1 MKAPITFAIAGFG
14 DRGSTYASM
23 QKLFPD
29 RMKVVAVA
37 DINPEKVQKAKELYG
52 IKDELCFTSAEE
64 MLAQDKLADV
74 MVVSTMDRQH
84 VNHAI
89 PALEKGYNILMEKPI
104 SPDLQECKRIIEVA
118 KHCPG
123 KIIVCH
129 VLRYTTFYNTLK
141 SILDSKKIGDVVSVC
156 ANENVGYWHQAHSFV
171 RGNWRNSDQ
180 TSPMILQKCCHDM
193 DIYTWLLGKKCKAI
207 SSVGDTHLFKKECAP
222 EGATPYCLGGCKA
235 KENCKFD
242 AEKIY
247 ITNPATGIRNGNTWM
262 AGVACGVNPTE
273 ERTYEALKNGQ
284 YGRCVYMCDNNVV
297 DHQQTNLLFED
308 GTTMSFTMCA
318 FTEKCYRYFKAM
330 GTNGEIEADMLSN
343 KIHVRVFGE
352 PEEIIDVKLLAN
364 DLKGHGG
371 GDSGIVN
378 DFLDMLINETE
389 ATERTTTLEHS
400 LESHFMALAA
410 EESRLRGGELINMDA
425 FNPETDSKIFKNY
438 GPNNPQDKLVN
449 KTELL
454 KLCGLEGD
462 ANTPVIGI
470 VTRFVDQKG
479 LDLVEAVLPDIL
491 ADDVRLIVLG
501 TGDYRYEQM
510 FIEAKR
516 RWPDKVSASIMFSGD
531 LANRIYAGA
540 DMFLMP
546 SKFEPCGLAQ
556 MIALRY
562 GTIPIVRETGG
573 LKDTVHA
580 FVDYAGTGNGFTFAS
595 YNAHDML
602 HVIREACGVFR
613 FNKPAWS
620 KLIMQGM
627 QSDFSW
633 GSSADKYIEVY
644 KTAMGQ

>member
-1 MKAPITFAIAGFG
+1 MKIM
-14 DRGSTYASM
+14 Y
-23 QKLFPD
+23 
-29 RMKVVAVA
+29 V
-37 DINPEKVQKAKELYG
+37 
-52 IKDELCFTSAEE
+52 TS
-64 MLAQDKLADV
+64 
-74 MVVSTMDRQH
+74 
-84 VNHAI
+84 
-89 PALEKGYNILMEKPI
+89 
-104 SPDLQECKRIIEVA
+104 
-118 KHCPG
+118 
-123 KIIVCH
+123 
-129 VLRYTTFYNTLK
+129 
-141 SILDSKKIGDVVSVC
+141 
-156 ANENVGYWHQAHSFV
+156 
-171 RGNWRNSDQ
+171 
-180 TSPMILQKCCHDM
+180 
-193 DIYTWLLGKKCKAI
+193 
-207 SSVGDTHLFKKECAP
+207 ECAP
-222 EGATPYCLGGCKA
+222 FIKTGGLGDVAGSLPQALAA
-235 KENCKFD
+235 KGHD
-242 AEKIY
+242 
-247 ITNPATGIRNGNTWM
+247 
-262 AGVACGVNPTE
+262 
-273 ERTYEALKNGQ
+273 
-284 YGRCVYMCDNNVV
+284 
-297 DHQQTNLLFED
+297 
-308 GTTMSFTMCA
+308 
-318 FTEKCYRYFKAM
+318 
-330 GTNGEIEADMLSN
+330 
-343 KIHVRVFGE
+343 VRVFCPLYSAIDQSMREKFYYIKNAYVRLGWRNQYCGIFRYEADGVTYYFIDNEYYFARGQIYGE
-352 PEEIIDVKLLAN
+352 YDDAERFAYYSKAVLEVLPDLEWKPDVINCNDWQTALVPVYYNLMFASRPFYENIKTVFTIHNIQYQGRYGREILEYVLGIDDA
-364 DLKGHGG
+364 HFR
-371 GDSGIVN
+371 SG
-378 DFLDMLINETE
+378 
-389 ATERTTTLEHS
+389 
-400 LESHFMALAA
+400 FMAMDGDVNLMKAA
-410 EESRLRGGELINMDA
+410 IVASTAVTTVSPTYANEIQTEYYGYRLDSVLRMNSYKLHGILNGINMDA

-438 GPNNPQDKLVN
+438 GPN

>member
-1 MKAPITFAIAGFG
+1 MKIM
-14 DRGSTYASM
+14 Y
-23 QKLFPD
+23 
-29 RMKVVAVA
+29 V
-37 DINPEKVQKAKELYG
+37 
-52 IKDELCFTSAEE
+52 TS
-64 MLAQDKLADV
+64 
-74 MVVSTMDRQH
+74 
-84 VNHAI
+84 
-89 PALEKGYNILMEKPI
+89 
-104 SPDLQECKRIIEVA
+104 
-118 KHCPG
+118 
-123 KIIVCH
+123 
-129 VLRYTTFYNTLK
+129 
-141 SILDSKKIGDVVSVC
+141 
-156 ANENVGYWHQAHSFV
+156 
-171 RGNWRNSDQ
+171 
-180 TSPMILQKCCHDM
+180 
-193 DIYTWLLGKKCKAI
+193 
-207 SSVGDTHLFKKECAP
+207 ECAP
-222 EGATPYCLGGCKA
+222 FIKTGGLGDVAGSLPKA
-235 KENCKFD
+235 LAAKGHD
-242 AEKIY
+242 
-247 ITNPATGIRNGNTWM
+247 
-262 AGVACGVNPTE
+262 
-273 ERTYEALKNGQ
+273 
-284 YGRCVYMCDNNVV
+284 
-297 DHQQTNLLFED
+297 
-308 GTTMSFTMCA
+308 
-318 FTEKCYRYFKAM
+318 
-330 GTNGEIEADMLSN
+330 
-343 KIHVRVFGE
+343 VRVFCPLYSAISEEMREKFYYIKNAYVRLGWRNQYCGIFRYEADGVTYYFIDNEYYFARGQIYGE
-352 PEEIIDVKLLAN
+352 YDDAERFAYYSKAVLEVLPDLEWKPDVINCNDWQTALVPVYYNLMFASRPFYENIKTVFTIHNIQYQGRYGREILEYVLGIDDA
-364 DLKGHGG
+364 HFR
-371 GDSGIVN
+371 SG
-378 DFLDMLINETE
+378 
-389 ATERTTTLEHS
+389 
-400 LESHFMALAA
+400 FMAMDGDVNLMKAA
-410 EESRLRGGELINMDA
+410 IVASTAVTTVSPTYANEIQTEYYGYRLDSVLRMNSYKLHGILNGINMDA

>member
-1 MKAPITFAIAGFG
+1 MKIM
-14 DRGSTYASM
+14 Y
-23 QKLFPD
+23 
-29 RMKVVAVA
+29 V
-37 DINPEKVQKAKELYG
+37 
-52 IKDELCFTSAEE
+52 TS
-64 MLAQDKLADV
+64 
-74 MVVSTMDRQH
+74 
-84 VNHAI
+84 
-89 PALEKGYNILMEKPI
+89 
-104 SPDLQECKRIIEVA
+104 
-118 KHCPG
+118 
-123 KIIVCH
+123 
-129 VLRYTTFYNTLK
+129 
-141 SILDSKKIGDVVSVC
+141 
-156 ANENVGYWHQAHSFV
+156 
-171 RGNWRNSDQ
+171 
-180 TSPMILQKCCHDM
+180 
-193 DIYTWLLGKKCKAI
+193 
-207 SSVGDTHLFKKECAP
+207 ECAP
-222 EGATPYCLGGCKA
+222 FIKTGGLGDVAGSLPQALAA
-235 KENCKFD
+235 KGHD
-242 AEKIY
+242 
-247 ITNPATGIRNGNTWM
+247 
-262 AGVACGVNPTE
+262 
-273 ERTYEALKNGQ
+273 
-284 YGRCVYMCDNNVV
+284 
-297 DHQQTNLLFED
+297 
-308 GTTMSFTMCA
+308 
-318 FTEKCYRYFKAM
+318 
-330 GTNGEIEADMLSN
+330 
-343 KIHVRVFGE
+343 VRVFCPLYSAIDQSMREKFYYIKNAYVRLGWRNQYCGIFRYEADGVTYYFIDNEYYFARGQIYGE
-352 PEEIIDVKLLAN
+352 YDDAERFAYYSKAVLEVLPDLEWKPDVINCNDWQTALVPVYYNLMFASRPFYENIKTVFTIHNIQYQGRYGREILEYVLGIDDA
-364 DLKGHGG
+364 HFR
-371 GDSGIVN
+371 SG
-378 DFLDMLINETE
+378 
-389 ATERTTTLEHS
+389 
-400 LESHFMALAA
+400 FMAMDGDVNLMKAA
-410 EESRLRGGELINMDA
+410 IVASTAVTTVSPTYANEIQTEYYGYRLDSVLRMNSYKLHGILNGINMDA
-425 FNPETDSKIFKNY
+425 FKNY

>member
-1 MKAPITFAIAGFG
+1 MKRITMVIAGLG
-14 DRGSTYASM
+14 GRGHDIYGNYAM
-23 QKLFPD
+23 EHPD
-29 RMKVVAVA
+29 EVEIAAVA
-37 DINPEKVQKAKELYG
+37 DPRPERLELAQREWN
-52 IKDELCFTSAEE
+52 IPAERCFATAEE
-64 MLAQDKLADV
+64 LFAQPQLADAAV
-74 MVVSTMDRQH
+74 IATQDRQH
-84 VNHAI
+84 VVHAE
-89 PALEKGYNILMEKPI
+89 AALKGGYHLLLEKPVAV
-104 SPDLQECKRIIEVA
+104 DIEGCLKVLRLA
-118 KHCPG
+118 RRYQRHVV
-123 KIIVCH
+123 VCH
-129 VLRYTTFYNTLK
+129 VLRYTPFYNAIK
-141 SILDSKKIGDVVSVC
+141 RIIEDGRIGEVVTIQ
-156 ANENVGYWHQAHSFV
+156 AMEQVGYWHQAHSYV
-171 RGNWRNSDQ
+171 RGNWRRADES
-180 TSPMILQKCCHDM
+180 SPMILAKCCHDM

-297 DHQQTNLLFED
+297 DHQTNLLFED

-425 FNPETDSKIFKNY
+425 FKN
-438 GPNNPQDKLVN
+438 GK
-449 KTELL
+449 
-454 KLCGLEGD
+454 
-462 ANTPVIGI
+462 
-470 VTRFVDQKG
+470 
-479 LDLVEAVLPDIL
+479 
-491 ADDVRLIVLG
+491 
-501 TGDYRYEQM
+501 
-510 FIEAKR
+510 
-516 RWPDKVSASIMFSGD
+516 
-531 LANRIYAGA
+531 
-540 DMFLMP
+540 
-546 SKFEPCGLAQ
+546 
-556 MIALRY
+556 
-562 GTIPIVRETGG
+562 
-573 LKDTVHA
+573 
-580 FVDYAGTGNGFTFAS
+580 
-595 YNAHDML
+595 
-602 HVIREACGVFR
+602 
-613 FNKPAWS
+613 
-620 KLIMQGM
+620 
-627 QSDFSW
+627 
-633 GSSADKYIEVY
+633 
-644 KTAMGQ
+644 

>member
-1 MKAPITFAIAGFG
+1 MKIM
-14 DRGSTYASM
+14 Y
-23 QKLFPD
+23 
-29 RMKVVAVA
+29 V
-37 DINPEKVQKAKELYG
+37 
-52 IKDELCFTSAEE
+52 TS
-64 MLAQDKLADV
+64 
-74 MVVSTMDRQH
+74 
-84 VNHAI
+84 
-89 PALEKGYNILMEKPI
+89 
-104 SPDLQECKRIIEVA
+104 
-118 KHCPG
+118 
-123 KIIVCH
+123 
-129 VLRYTTFYNTLK
+129 
-141 SILDSKKIGDVVSVC
+141 
-156 ANENVGYWHQAHSFV
+156 
-171 RGNWRNSDQ
+171 
-180 TSPMILQKCCHDM
+180 
-193 DIYTWLLGKKCKAI
+193 
-207 SSVGDTHLFKKECAP
+207 ECAP
-222 EGATPYCLGGCKA
+222 FIKTGGLGDVAGSLPQALAA
-235 KENCKFD
+235 KGHD
-242 AEKIY
+242 
-247 ITNPATGIRNGNTWM
+247 
-262 AGVACGVNPTE
+262 
-273 ERTYEALKNGQ
+273 
-284 YGRCVYMCDNNVV
+284 
-297 DHQQTNLLFED
+297 
-308 GTTMSFTMCA
+308 
-318 FTEKCYRYFKAM
+318 
-330 GTNGEIEADMLSN
+330 
-343 KIHVRVFGE
+343 VRVFCPLYSAIDQSMREKFYYIKNAYVRLGWRNQYCGIFRYEADGVTYYFIDNEYYFARGQIYGE
-352 PEEIIDVKLLAN
+352 YDDAERFAYYSKAVLEVLPDLDWKPDVINCNDWQTALVPVYYNLMFASRPFYENIKTVFTIHNIQYQGRYGREILEYVLGIDDA
-364 DLKGHGG
+364 HFR
-371 GDSGIVN
+371 SG
-378 DFLDMLINETE
+378 
-389 ATERTTTLEHS
+389 
-400 LESHFMALAA
+400 FMAMDGDVNLMKAA
-410 EESRLRGGELINMDA
+410 IVASTAVTTVSPTYANEIQTEYYGYRLDSVLRMNSYKLHGILNGINMDA
-425 FNPETDSKIFKNY
+425 FNPETDSNALRGILDGTNTNAFKPETDSKIFKNN